1 MKIFCDTSALTKL
14 YIREKESDVVVGY
27 FEKSDEIMVSAL
39 YLPEI
44 FSVLNRLKR
53 ERALSVQQYTEL
65 KKAVLDDFKDFRI
78 FEITD
83 EIIQTACQL
92 LENYPLKAADAVHL
106 ACAFHVR
113 PDIFLSFDQQQLAAA
128 KAVGFIIK

>member
-27 FEKSDEIMVSAL
+27 FEKSDEILVSVL
-39 YLPEI
+39 CLPEI

-53 ERALSVQQYTEL
+53 ERALSTPQYAEL
-65 KKAVLDDFKDFRI
+65 KKTILGHFEDFRI
-78 FEITD
+78 CEITD
-83 EIIQTACQL
+83 EVIQTVCQL
-92 LENYPLKAADAVHL
+92 LESHPLKAADAVHL

-113 PDIFLSFDQQQLAAA
+113 P
-128 KAVGFIIK
+128 